1 MKILVFDIWADYG
14 HFRVPYTTSSPL
26 TLSVPSKTV
35 LYGIIS
41 AILGYDKD
49 SYLEHFQDNQW
60 RFAVGIKKPIK
71 TVYIPENFI
80 DTKSA
85 KMFGRMPKNKP
96 RRTQINLE
104 FLKEPYF
111 RIYATSE
118 NDKLVR
124 LKNLLE
130 NHKSTY
136 TVSLGLSECL
146 ANFKYIGLFGL
157 EKRQANDKPVEIVS
171 IIPLNKLTEPSQVD
185 FLSENSKFLKIHIP
199 LEMKPDRELIKSG
212 YFLIEAN
219 GNPIKLKSGE
229 YYHVKELDENI
240 FLF

>member
-1 MKILVFDIWADYG
+1 
-14 HFRVPYTTSSPL
+14 
-26 TLSVPSKTV
+26 
-35 LYGIIS
+35 
-41 AILGYDKD
+41 
-49 SYLEHFQDNQW
+49 
-60 RFAVGIKKPIK
+60 
-71 TVYIPENFI
+71 
-80 DTKSA
+80 
-85 KMFGRMPKNKP
+85 MPKNKP
-96 RRTQINLE
+96 CRTQVNLE

-111 RIYATSE
+111 RIYVTSE
-118 NDKLVR
+118 NNR
-124 LKNLLE
+124 LTELKDLLKS
-130 NHKSTY
+130 HKSTY

-157 EKRQANDKPVEIVS
+157 EKRQANDKPVEIAS
-171 IIPLNKLTEPSQVD
+171 IIPLNQLTKPLQVD

-229 YYHVKELDENI
+229 CYHVKKLNENI

>member
-26 TLSVPSKTV
+26 TLPIPSKTV

-41 AILGYDKD
+41 AVLGYDKD
-49 SYLEHFQDNQW
+49 SYLEHFQDDQW
-60 RFAVGIKKPIK
+60 RFAVSIIKPIK

-80 DTKSA
+80 DTKRA
-85 KMFGRMPKNKP
+85 KLFGRMPKNKP
-96 RRTQINLE
+96 CRTQVNLE

-111 RIYATSE
+111 RIYVASE
-118 NDKLVR
+118 DNQLTT
-124 LKNLLE
+124 LKDLLK

-136 TVSLGLSECL
+136 TISLGLSECL
-146 ANFKYIGLFGL
+146 ANFKYIGLFDL
-157 EKRQANDKPVEIVS
+157 EEKRVNGKPVEIAS
-171 IIPLNKLTEPSQVD
+171 IIPLNQLTEPSQVD

-229 YYHVKELDENI
+229 YYRVKELNENI